1 VIQQDLRNVG
11 VDLDVRTYEF
21 ATLYA
26 DVLSGNFQL
35 FTLQWTAG
43 ALADPDIL
51 RRVFHSAQ
59 APPAGFNRGRYA
71 NPEVDALLDDAGR
84 TEDPG
89 RRVDLYA
96 KVQRLI
102 ARDVPYI
109 SLWYKTNVAVAQ
121 RGLIGVRLTP
131 IADYMFL
138 KDVARIGA
146 ATN

>member
-1 VIQQDLRNVG
+1 LRARRSWRAG
-11 VDLDVRTYEF
+11 LDE
-21 ATLYA
+21 
-26 DVLSGNFQL
+26 
-35 FTLQWTAG
+35 
-43 ALADPDIL
+43 
-51 RRVFHSAQ
+51 
-59 APPAGFNRGRYA
+59 
-71 NPEVDALLDDAGR
+71 AGR